1 LSWIG
6 TNGTTGSSSL
16 NFLGRPLKFLITK
29 LKILELH
36 QKKFEKP
43 QILKQYPQH
52 YFPHVK
58 PPK

>member
-1 LSWIG
+1 M
-6 TNGTTGSSSL
+6 
-16 NFLGRPLKFLITK
+16 GRNKWDNKFKFTKNNLKKPLKFLRKK

-36 QKKFEKP
+36 QNKFENP